1 MTFQIILNPR
11 DARTSLNINNNAKV
25 HKYRTTI
32 AHALSRVAL
41 HNIHN
46 YGTSDVNPVMPDWGT
61 NPAEGLFFARF
72 EYIRDSPT
80 SRQSGI
86 TASIYDIF
94 QMLKVSVGVWKKT
107 SIFIVVIT
115 SVNN

>member
-11 DARTSLNINNNAKV
+11 DARTSLNINNIAKVV

-46 YGTSDVNPVMPDWGT
+46 YGTS
-61 NPAEGLFFARF
+61 
-72 EYIRDSPT
+72 
-80 SRQSGI
+80 
-86 TASIYDIF
+86 IYDIF
-94 QMLKVSVGVWKKT
+94 QILNVSVGVRK
-107 SIFIVVIT
+107 
-115 SVNN
+115 